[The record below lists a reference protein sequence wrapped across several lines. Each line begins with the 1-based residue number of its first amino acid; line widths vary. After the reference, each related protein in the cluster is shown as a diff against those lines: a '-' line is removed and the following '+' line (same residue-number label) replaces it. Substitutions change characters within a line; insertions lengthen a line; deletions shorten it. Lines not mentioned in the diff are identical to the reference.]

1 MDGDLEQDL
10 HEVMKKIDDAEVV
23 SLFFPTL
30 RKAVVIDTRSNEI
43 DGPMIRIM
51 PMVASPQERVR
62 SITKLRSEFPR
73 VKNLTLI
80 PWPRYV
86 DSLANLGLWDRV
98 VKRLKDTG
106 YEEAVSTC
114 QEVLEELRRL
124 EKVELASVVRGKNFH
139 TIWSA
144 RA

>member
-86 DSLANLGLWDRV
+86 DSLANLGVWDRV

-124 EKVELASVVRGKNFH
+124 EKVELASVVRGENFH

-144 RA
+144 RV

>member
-1 MDGDLEQDL
+1 MDGDLDQDL
-10 HEVMKKIDDAEVV
+10 HEVMKKIDDSEVV

-86 DSLANLGLWDRV
+86 DSLANLGVWDRV
-98 VKRLKDTG
+98 VKRVKDTG

-114 QEVLEELRRL
+114 EEVLEELRRL
-124 EKVELASVVRGKNFH
+124 EKVELASVVRGENFH

>member
-124 EKVELASVVRGKNFH
+124 EKVELASVVSGENFH

>member
-86 DSLANLGLWDRV
+86 DSLAKLGLWDRV

-124 EKVELASVVRGKNFH
+124 EKVELASVVRGENFH

>member
-1 MDGDLEQDL
+1 M
-10 HEVMKKIDDAEVV
+10 DDAEVV

-106 YEEAVSTC
+106 YDEAVSTC

-124 EKVELASVVRGKNFH
+124 EKVELASVVRGENFH

>member
-1 MDGDLEQDL
+1 MDSDLEQDL

-124 EKVELASVVRGKNFH
+124 EKVELASVVRGENFH

>member
-1 MDGDLEQDL
+1 MDGDLEQGL

-106 YEEAVSTC
+106 YDEAVSTC

-124 EKVELASVVRGKNFH
+124 EKVELASVVRGENFH

>member
-106 YEEAVSTC
+106 YDEAVSTC

-124 EKVELASVVRGKNFH
+124 EKVELASVVRGENFH